1 MVSKNAYLIVNL
13 LNHIVSGM
21 SDLLRTETS
30 PDLLQRERA
39 PVYDFDYY
47 RSDDIAANGQDAYFH
62 LKKNAPPLF
71 WTEHNGGHWVVN
83 SAELAIEVLKQP
95 NLYSNRFLSIP
106 TNPNLPQLI
115 PQMLDPPEQ
124 RYYRNIL
131 KPFFDAKKVDPVVPR
146 ITALA
151 NQVIDSVIEVGE
163 CEFVNGVA
171 APFALRV
178 FMELFGFPVE
188 KFDYIRDLEF
198 SFFTKATDRELQKQ
212 VSGQILQLIGELIV
226 ARRAEPRDDWISKWI
241 HQEYEGGKLSDREL
255 MSMSFMMFLAGLDT
269 VANAL
274 SFGMRHL
281 AHDTAM
287 RQRMIDDPSCVPA
300 AVEELLRRYTFV
312 ALPRYVTHET
322 QLGGLTLAEGD
333 SILVPLM
340 QISWDDRVAPDPEA
354 VMLDRPPCKHAA
366 FGSGVH
372 MCPGLHFARK
382 ELAIFYQLWFEK
394 IGHFHQIGPEAPN
407 TMRGGTVIAVK
418 ELNLGWR

>member
-1 MVSKNAYLIVNL
+1 MA
-13 LNHIVSGM
+13 
-21 SDLLRTETS
+21 DLLRSEIS

-47 RSDDIAANGQDAYFH
+47 RSPHIMADAQDAYLH
-62 LKKNAPPLF
+62 VKKSAPPLF
-71 WTEHNGGHWVVN
+71 WTEQNGGHWIVN
-83 SAELAIEVLKQP
+83 SADLAIEVLKQP
-95 NLYSNRFLSIP
+95 QLYSNRYLSIP
-106 TNPNLPQLI
+106 LNPNLPQLI
-115 PQMLDPPEQ
+115 PQMLDPPEH
-124 RYYRNIL
+124 RYYRQIL

-151 NQVIDSVIEVGE
+151 NQVIDSVIDAGH

-198 SFFTKATDRELQKQ
+198 SFFTKATNREEQRQ
-212 VSGQILQLIGELIV
+212 VSGQILQLINELIET
-226 ARRAEPRDDWISKWI
+226 RRAEPKDDWISKWI
-241 HQEYEGGKLSDREL
+241 HQEYEGGKLTDREL
-255 MSMSFMMFLAGLDT
+255 ASMSFMMFLAGLDT

-281 AHDTAM
+281 AHDAAL
-287 RQRMIDDPSCVPA
+287 RQRMIDDADCIPA
-300 AVEELLRRYTFV
+300 VVEELLRRYTFI

-322 QLGGLTLAEGD
+322 QLGGLTLSEGD

-340 QISWDDRVAPDPEA
+340 LISWDDRVAPNPET
-354 VMLDRPPCKHAA
+354 VTIDRPPCKHAA

-382 ELAIFYQLWFEK
+382 ELAIFYQLWLEK
-394 IGHFHQIGPEAPN
+394 IGHFHEMENEDRPP
-407 TMRGGTVIAVK
+407 MRGGTVIAIK
-418 ELNLGWR
+418 ELNLGW

>member
-1 MVSKNAYLIVNL
+1 MA
-13 LNHIVSGM
+13 
-21 SDLLRTETS
+21 DLLRPETS

-47 RSDDIAANGQDAYFH
+47 RSPDIAADAQDAY
-62 LKKNAPPLF
+62 LKVKKSAPPLF
-71 WTEHNGGHWVVN
+71 WTEQNGGHWVVN
-83 SAELAIEVLKQP
+83 SADLAIEVLKQP
-95 NLYSNRFLSIP
+95 NLFSNKYLSIP
-106 TNPNLPQLI
+106 MNPNLPQLI
-115 PQMLDPPEQ
+115 PQMLDPPEH
-124 RYYRNIL
+124 RYYRQIL

-151 NQVIDSVIEVGE
+151 NQVIDTVIDQGE

-198 SFFTKATDRELQKQ
+198 SFFTKATNREEQRA
-212 VSGQILQLIGELIV
+212 VSGQIIQLIGELIH
-226 ARRAEPRDDWISKWI
+226 ARRAEPKDDWISKWV

-255 MSMSFMMFLAGLDT
+255 VSMSFMMFLAGLDT

-281 AHDTAM
+281 AHDAAL
-287 RQRMIDDPSCVPA
+287 RQRMIDDPESIPA
-300 AVEELLRRYTFV
+300 AVEELLRRYTFI
-312 ALPRYVTHET
+312 ALPRYVTSQTE
-322 QLGGLTLAEGD
+322 LGGITLPEGD

-340 QISWDDRVAPDPEA
+340 LISWDDRTAPDPES
-354 VMLDRPPCKHAA
+354 VTLERPPCKHAA

-394 IGHFHQIGPEAPN
+394 IGHFREVVERDQRAD
-407 TMRGGTVIAVK
+407 MRGGTVIAIK
-418 ELNLGWR
+418 ELHLAWR

>member
-1 MVSKNAYLIVNL
+1 MA
-13 LNHIVSGM
+13 
-21 SDLLRTETS
+21 DLLRTETS
-30 PDLLQRERA
+30 PDLLQRERG
-39 PVYDFDYY
+39 PVFDFDYY
-47 RSDDIAANGQDAYFH
+47 RSPDIAANAQDAYFT
-62 LKKNAPPLF
+62 LKASAPPLF
-71 WTEHNGGHWVVN
+71 WTEQNGGHWVVN

-115 PQMLDPPEQ
+115 PQMLDPPEH
-124 RYYRNIL
+124 RYYRQIL

-151 NQVIDSVIEVGE
+151 NQTIDAIIADGE

-178 FMELFGFPVE
+178 FMELFGFPLE

-198 SFFTKATDRELQKQ
+198 SFFTKATNREEQRA
-212 VSGQILQLIGELIV
+212 VSGQILQLIGELIH
-226 ARRAEPRDDWISKWI
+226 ARRAEPKDDWISKWI
-241 HQEYEGGKLSDREL
+241 HQEYEGGKLTDREL

-274 SFGMRHL
+274 SFGIRHL
-281 AHDTAM
+281 AHDRVL
-287 RQRMIDDPSCVPA
+287 RQRMIDDPSTIPA
-300 AVEELLRRYTFV
+300 AVEEMLRRYTFV
-312 ALPRYVTHET
+312 ALPRTLTHDAE
-322 QLGGLTLAEGD
+322 LGGITLPEGD

-340 QISWDDRVAPDPEA
+340 LISWDDRVAPDPET
-354 VMLDRPPCKHAA
+354 VTIDRPPCKHAA

-382 ELAIFYQLWFEK
+382 ELAIFYQLWLEK
-394 IGHFHQIGPEAPN
+394 ISDFHEIEPEDRPA
-407 TMRGGTVIAVK
+407 MRGGTVIAIK
-418 ELNLGWR
+418 QLNLAFTPR